1 MKADRPI
8 LKIIISSILIAMLA
22 ATTLPVTSSAAPA
35 SLAGRPLT
43 NFHSIETVSQRAFS
57 VKLLDASAV
66 HAKHVTEDPVAVA
79 ASSSPSTTSPSFL
92 SVSTFSDQVANG
104 NSGQVTGIYAENLF
118 ALPVVQQP
126 SGNAG
131 FVSGSGN
138 TATQFKMASALGF
151 LAHNYLAGSL
161 FFYLYS
167 GAPISVVFGDG
178 QVKNY
183 VVSQMRKF
191 QALSPDNPYSDFVDL
206 ASGGTL
212 SATDLFYQTYGV
224 SGQVV
229 LQTCISSGGNSSWG
243 RLFVIATPTG

>member
-8 LKIIISSILIAMLA
+8 FKIIINSIIIALLA
-22 ATTLPVTSSAAPA
+22 ATSLPVTATAAPA

-43 NFHSIETVSQRAFS
+43 SFHSIETVSQRAFS

-66 HAKHVTEDPVAVA
+66 HAKHISEDPLAVA
-79 ASSSPSTTSPSFL
+79 ASSSTSPSFL

-131 FVSGSGN
+131 YVSGSGN

-178 QVKNY
+178 QVRNY
-183 VVSQMRKF
+183 VVSQVRKF
-191 QALSPDNPYSDFVDL
+191 QALSPDSPYSDFVDL
-206 ASGGTL
+206 ASGSTL
-212 SATDLFYQTYGV
+212 TATDLFYQTYGV

-243 RLFVIATPTG
+243 RLFVIATPIG